1 MSESA
6 TLVKTIAN
14 IITGNLLGQATK
26 LNREVDTLISKENLI
41 ELARLFESTKINN
54 QGVAKAID
62 ILVQNPNSSLESI
75 LIENNLLQI
84 TDSSALAG
92 FVEKVIAE
100 NSEKVNEY
108 KAGKVQ
114 LIGFFVGQCMKISG
128 GTGNPKIFNELLTE
142 KLK

>member
-1 MSESA
+1 MSDSK

-26 LNREVDTLISKENLI
+26 HNREVNTLISKDDI
-41 ELARLFESTKINN
+41 VELARLFESSKINN

-62 ILVQNPNSSLESI
+62 VLVENPELSLDKV
-75 LIENNLLQI
+75 LADNNLLQL
-84 TDSSALAG
+84 TDVSTLAG
-92 FVEKVIAE
+92 FVEQVIAD
-100 NSEKVNEY
+100 NQDKANDY
-108 KAGKVQ
+108 KSGKVQ

-128 GTGNPKIFNELLTE
+128 GTGNPKIFNELLTD

>member
-128 GTGNPKIFNELLTE
+128 GTGNPKIFNELLTD